1 MKTRF
6 VRPAPV
12 IPRNPWSA
20 QHIFWIMSH
29 EVQLSPTASFLPL
42 PARRRRFRRSSHSAA
57 PLPQRAGD
65 TLIWP
70 LPGRIGLYGA
80 ASLSHRSAVMSR
92 KWGRDRRGRELGRNC
107 RRRILDGGRARRGA
121 GGERS
126 SSRQQR
132 DLRMV
137 SGWAKR
143 WPRTSAMSSCST
155 GRYVM
160 RARTATRRIH
170 AMQCSSATRSDAHGQ
185 APRIG
190 TDVR

>member
-1 MKTRF
+1 
-6 VRPAPV
+6 
-12 IPRNPWSA
+12 
-20 QHIFWIMSH
+20 MSH

-155 GRYVM
+155 GGMSCALGQLPGAYTQCNVPRLHVPM
-160 RARTATRRIH
+160 RMARPRVSEPTFDDKTNQYERR
-170 AMQCSSATRSDAHGQ
+170 AQSSGSDH
-185 APRIG
+185 
-190 TDVR
+190 VRGF